1 MVGRE
6 EIEPPPFSDDGLS
19 VTSFIPYPS
28 HKPFINS
35 DLLLKKATS
44 KAFPE
49 SNRDAILDTLK
60 KMQSKLK
67 KIEQESTSNTIYAAY
82 PINNIETKNSE
93 AFCSPSSEE
102 LMVNSSLSPESYPV
116 LIDHPISCCL
126 NYHLKNIEQISEKTQ
141 STENRVNE
149 LEKQLEKMRKILDQ
163 VREEPDNGQIK
174 KKGKSCSNDLFFV
187 ESPVIKPKRSRT
199 KSPERNTMFR
209 STSAH
214 VQQRSFSQKVE
225 IPFVVGTVIKINKF
239 FF

>member
-6 EIEPPPFSDDGLS
+6 EEIEPPFMDDGLS

-35 DLLLKKATS
+35 DLLLKKAST
-44 KAFPE
+44 KAFPQ

-60 KMQSKLK
+60 KMQTKLK
-67 KIEQESTSNTIYAAY
+67 KIEQQSISNSSNVYAAY
-82 PINNIETKNSE
+82 PNNNVESRNSE

-102 LMVNSSLSPESYPV
+102 FLINSSVSPESYPV
-116 LIDHPISCCL
+116 LKDRPTSCCL
-126 NYHLKNIEQISEKTQ
+126 SYHLKNIEQISEKTQ

-149 LEKQLEKMRKILDQ
+149 LERQLEKMRKILDQ
-163 VREEPDNGQIK
+163 VREDPDDGQFK
-174 KKGKSCSNDLFFV
+174 KRGKICSNDLSV
-187 ESPVIKPKRSRT
+187 GESPVNRPKRSKT

-214 VQQRSFSQKVE
+214 AQQRSHCQKIE
-225 IPFVVGTVIKINKF
+225 IPFIVGKVIN
-239 FF
+239 